1 MSQQD
6 ILFVQGNEA
15 CVRGALY
22 AGLRFFA
29 GYPITPSTEVAEHLA
44 EQLPRVGGKFIQM
57 EDEIA
62 SMCAVCGASLA
73 GSKAMTA
80 TSGPGFSLKQEAIGY
95 AVMAEIPCVVVNV
108 QRGGPS
114 TGLATKVAQ
123 GDVNQARWG
132 THGDHSIIVLTASSI
147 QDVFQIT
154 VEAFNMAET
163 YRTPVILLFDEVIGH
178 MREKLV
184 VPAAGELPVVE
195 RLHTEVQAGV
205 NYYPYLPREDGR
217 LPMQL
222 VTHQTGPQGKKVH
235 KAWVEQGTNI
245 ARELYLAVVLDRGA
259 QCLTVMASPDGGMDI
274 EEVAAKTPER
284 IFTTR
289 LDGGHRIWPF
299 QARAL
304 LFGCGLTPAQVN
316 AGTALLLNLVRL
328 AAEKDAV
335 LVEINPLAVTAE
347 GELMALDGKMDFDES
362 ALKRHPDIAALEDPE
377 ECDPLE
383 RKARELGVNYV
394 RLSGYVGTMLVLQ
407 CLFTGAG
414 PKTTALTPVVIA
426 YATTQGIDP
435 TPFVLL
441 VGMNM
446 LHQYLLPVSNL
457 PNIIGLATEEITP
470 AELIKTG
477 AVMSLFGAIFMS
489 IMVYTYWTWI
499 GMFG

>member
-114 TGLATKVAQ
+114 TGLATMVAQ

-132 THGDHSIIVLTASSI
+132 THGVHSIIVLTASSI

-184 VPAAGELPVVE
+184 VPAPGDLPVVE

-217 LPMQL
+217 LPMSDFGGVHRYNVTGLYHDIWGFPTENPEQVSKLVYHLVDKIENRAHLLARWKEYYLDDAEHIIISYGSSARSARHLVETRRSKGDRIGLLELQTLWPFPAQL
-222 VTHQTGPQGKKVH
+222 VREKTAH
-235 KAWVEQGTNI
+235 ARNI
-245 ARELYLAVVLDRGA
+245 F
-259 QCLTVMASPDGGMDI
+259 
-274 EEVAAKTPER
+274 VAEMNMGQ
-284 IFTTR
+284 I
-289 LDGGHRIWPF
+289 
-299 QARAL
+299 
-304 LFGCGLTPAQVN
+304 
-316 AGTALLLNLVRL
+316 
-328 AAEKDAV
+328 
-335 LVEINPLAVTAE
+335 
-347 GELMALDGKMDFDES
+347 
-362 ALKRHPDIAALEDPE
+362 
-377 ECDPLE
+377 
-383 RKARELGVNYV
+383 
-394 RLSGYVGTMLVLQ
+394 
-407 CLFTGAG
+407 
-414 PKTTALTPVVIA
+414 
-426 YATTQGIDP
+426 TTQVKQVVQRPDRVFLVNRMDGLMLNP
-435 TPFVLL
+435 TD
-441 VGMNM
+441 
-446 LHQYLLPVSNL
+446 
-457 PNIIGLATEEITP
+457 IG
-470 AELIKTG
+470 K
-477 AVMSLFGAIFMS
+477 VMRVIEGRGF
-489 IMVYTYWTWI
+489 
-499 GMFG
+499 

>member
-44 EQLPRVGGKFIQM
+44 EQLPRVGGKFIQI

-132 THGDHSIIVLTASSI
+132 THGDHSIFVLTASSI

-184 VPAAGELPVVE
+184 VPAPGDLPVVE

-217 LPMQL
+217 LPMSDFGGVHRYNVTGLYHDIWGFPTENPEQVSKLVYHLVDKIENRAHLLARWKEYYLDDAEHIIISYGSSARSARHLVETRRSKGDRIGLLELQTLWPFPAQL
-222 VTHQTGPQGKKVH
+222 VREKTAH
-235 KAWVEQGTNI
+235 ARNI
-245 ARELYLAVVLDRGA
+245 F
-259 QCLTVMASPDGGMDI
+259 
-274 EEVAAKTPER
+274 VAEMNMGQ
-284 IFTTR
+284 I
-289 LDGGHRIWPF
+289 
-299 QARAL
+299 
-304 LFGCGLTPAQVN
+304 
-316 AGTALLLNLVRL
+316 
-328 AAEKDAV
+328 
-335 LVEINPLAVTAE
+335 
-347 GELMALDGKMDFDES
+347 
-362 ALKRHPDIAALEDPE
+362 
-377 ECDPLE
+377 
-383 RKARELGVNYV
+383 
-394 RLSGYVGTMLVLQ
+394 
-407 CLFTGAG
+407 
-414 PKTTALTPVVIA
+414 
-426 YATTQGIDP
+426 TTQVKQVVQRPDRVFLVNRMDGLMLNP
-435 TPFVLL
+435 TD
-441 VGMNM
+441 
-446 LHQYLLPVSNL
+446 
-457 PNIIGLATEEITP
+457 IG
-470 AELIKTG
+470 K
-477 AVMSLFGAIFMS
+477 VMRVIEGRGF
-489 IMVYTYWTWI
+489 
-499 GMFG
+499 